1 MKKLSLFIAAL
12 LVMVIAAVVALVVF
26 VNPNQFKP
34 LIIEQT
40 RQQTGLELVIEGDIS
55 WQFFPAIGFEL
66 GKTEL
71 RNPDGFTQNN
81 LFKVD
86 RVGIDIAVMP
96 LFRHQLHIGN
106 VRLEGA
112 EFYLETLSDGRSNL
126 DSLTQAQNQKPSTQ
140 VEEVLTD
147 SASSQPEETTA
158 DQAWTLSLAGV
169 TVSQARLEILDQQ
182 TGTHSTLYDV
192 DLTLSEFAADR
203 WTSVDF
209 SAKGSANQQRFSV
222 RGKAEIKLSA
232 DFKQYALRNITL
244 NSTFEDPSVQIDA
257 LQLKL
262 ATFEF
267 DQDNALTFAVKG
279 NAADMAFDVSGQAQL
294 QVDAAIST
302 VSLDKLLLNSTL
314 QGAALPQSP
323 LQVEMASRIVFD
335 VTNSTLDVVLDR
347 LMANAIA
354 LSGQANIHLA
364 DIPKIRFQ
372 LHSPVIDL
380 DEFLGLDQAA
390 SNSAAQ
396 PSVNA
401 PTSPPVEVEPD
412 LSALQDLDVVGEIT
426 IDRFKAGNAKL
437 ERVHTRFAVNR
448 GVIDL
453 NTLTAELYQGKI
465 QASAKVDARKTPATY
480 QVKKTITGVQVQPLL
495 IDVADNDLLQG
506 TGNITVDVRGRS
518 LTPSGIQKNLQG
530 TVTINFADGAVNGI
544 NIAQL
549 IRTNHARLRGQTLD
563 ESEAVKQTD
572 FSALTATLQLN
583 KGEVSTNN
591 LAMQSPLLRIRGE
604 GKANYLN
611 ETVDFVVRTSI
622 VGTLKGQ
629 GGKDI
634 DELRDVTIPIHIS
647 GQWTEPRYR
656 LVFDDLLKQR
666 AQQEIDRGIEK
677 LGDKVKGEE
686 AKQAVEALRGLLRR

>member
-40 RQQTGLELVIEGDIS
+40 KQQTGLELVIEGDIS

-112 EFYLETLSDGRSNL
+112 EFYLETLLDGRSNL
-126 DSLTQAQNQKPSTQ
+126 ESLTQAQNQKSSAQ
-140 VEEVLTD
+140 VEEALTE
-147 SASSQPEETTA
+147 SPSSQPETTA
-158 DQAWTLSLAGV
+158 DQPWTLSLAGV

-192 DLTLSEFAADR
+192 DLTVSEFAADR

-209 SAKGSANQQRFSV
+209 SAKGSANQQQFSV
-222 RGKAEIKLSA
+222 DGKAEIKLSA

-244 NSTFEDPSVQIDA
+244 NSTLEDPSVQIDA

-323 LQVEMASRIVFD
+323 MQVEMASRIVFD

-354 LSGQANIHLA
+354 LSGKANIHLA

-372 LHSPVIDL
+372 LHSPAIDL
-380 DEFLGLDQAA
+380 DEFFGLDQATPD
-390 SNSAAQ
+390 SAAQ
-396 PSVNA
+396 PAVNA
-401 PTSPPVEVEPD
+401 PTSLPVEVEPD
-412 LSALQDLDVVGEIT
+412 LSALQNLDVAGEIT
-426 IDRFKAGNAKL
+426 IDQFKAGNAKL
-437 ERVHTRFAVNR
+437 HHVHTRFAVNR

-506 TGNITVDVRGRS
+506 TGNITVDVQGRS
-518 LTPSGIQKNLQG
+518 LTPSGIQKNLLG

-544 NIAQL
+544 NVAQL

-666 AQQEIDRGIEK
+666 AQKEIDRGIEK

>member
-112 EFYLETLSDGRSNL
+112 EFYLETLPNGRSNL
-126 DSLTQAQNQKPSTQ
+126 ESLTQAQNQKSSAQ
-140 VEEVLTD
+140 VEEALTE
-147 SASSQPEETTA
+147 SPSSQPETTA
-158 DQAWTLSLAGV
+158 DQPWTLSLAGV

-192 DLTLSEFAADR
+192 DLTVSEFAADR

-209 SAKGSANQQRFSV
+209 SAKGSANQQQFSV
-222 RGKAEIKLSA
+222 DGKAEIKLSA

-244 NSTFEDPSVQIDA
+244 NSTLEDPSVQIDA

-323 LQVEMASRIVFD
+323 MQVEMASRIVFD

-354 LSGQANIHLA
+354 LSGKANIHLA

-372 LHSPVIDL
+372 LHSPAIDL
-380 DEFLGLDQAA
+380 DEFFGLDQATPD
-390 SNSAAQ
+390 SAAQ
-396 PSVNA
+396 PAVNA
-401 PTSPPVEVEPD
+401 PTSLPVEVEPD
-412 LSALQDLDVVGEIT
+412 LSALQNLDVAGEIT
-426 IDRFKAGNAKL
+426 IDQFKAGNAKL
-437 ERVHTRFAVNR
+437 HHVHTRFAVNR

-506 TGNITVDVRGRS
+506 TGNITVDVQGRS
-518 LTPSGIQKNLQG
+518 LTPSGIQKNLLG

-544 NIAQL
+544 NVAQL

-666 AQQEIDRGIEK
+666 AQKEIDRGIEK

-686 AKQAVEALRGLLRR
+686 AKQAVDALRGLLRR

>member
-40 RQQTGLELVIEGDIS
+40 KQQTGLELVIEGDIS

-126 DSLTQAQNQKPSTQ
+126 DSLTQAQNQKSSAQ
-140 VEEVLTD
+140 VEEALTE
-147 SASSQPEETTA
+147 SPSSQPETTA
-158 DQAWTLSLAGV
+158 DQPWTLSLAGV

-192 DLTLSEFAADR
+192 DLTVSEFAADR

-209 SAKGSANQQRFSV
+209 SAKGSANQQQFSV
-222 RGKAEIKLSA
+222 DGKAEIKLSA

-244 NSTFEDPSVQIDA
+244 NSTLEDPSVQIDA

-323 LQVEMASRIVFD
+323 MQVEMASRIVFD

-354 LSGQANIHLA
+354 LSGKANIHLA

-372 LHSPVIDL
+372 LHSPAIDL

-390 SNSAAQ
+390 PDSAAQ
-396 PSVNA
+396 PAVNA
-401 PTSPPVEVEPD
+401 PTSLPVEVEPD
-412 LSALQDLDVVGEIT
+412 LSALQNLDVSGEIT
-426 IDRFKAGNAKL
+426 IDHFKAGNAKL
-437 ERVHTRFAVNR
+437 HHVHTRFAVNR

-506 TGNITVDVRGRS
+506 TGNITVDVQGRS
-518 LTPSGIQKNLQG
+518 LTPSGIQKNLLG

-544 NIAQL
+544 NVAQL

-656 LVFDDLLKQR
+656 LIFDDLLKQR
-666 AQQEIDRGIEK
+666 AQKEIDRGIEK

-686 AKQAVEALRGLLRR
+686 AKQAVDALRGLLRR

>member
-40 RQQTGLELVIEGDIS
+40 KQQTGLELVIEGDIS

-112 EFYLETLSDGRSNL
+112 EFYLETLLDGRSNL
-126 DSLTQAQNQKPSTQ
+126 ESLTQAQNQKSSAQ
-140 VEEVLTD
+140 VEEALTE
-147 SASSQPEETTA
+147 SPSSQPETTA
-158 DQAWTLSLAGV
+158 DQPWTLSLAGV

-192 DLTLSEFAADR
+192 DLTVSEFAADR

-209 SAKGSANQQRFSV
+209 SAKGSANQQQFSV
-222 RGKAEIKLSA
+222 DGKAEIKLSA

-244 NSTFEDPSVQIDA
+244 NSTLEDPSVQIDA

-323 LQVEMASRIVFD
+323 MQVEMASRIVFD

-354 LSGQANIHLA
+354 LSGKANIHLA

-372 LHSPVIDL
+372 LHSPAIDL
-380 DEFLGLDQAA
+380 DEFFGLDQATPD
-390 SNSAAQ
+390 SAAQ
-396 PSVNA
+396 PAVNA
-401 PTSPPVEVEPD
+401 PTSLPVEVEPD
-412 LSALQDLDVVGEIT
+412 LSALQNLDVAGEIT
-426 IDRFKAGNAKL
+426 IDQFKAGNAKL
-437 ERVHTRFAVNR
+437 HHVHTRFAVNR

-506 TGNITVDVRGRS
+506 TGNITVDVQGRS
-518 LTPSGIQKNLQG
+518 LTPSGIQKNLLG

-544 NIAQL
+544 NVAQL

-666 AQQEIDRGIEK
+666 AQKEIDRGIEK

-686 AKQAVEALRGLLRR
+686 AKQAVDALRGLLRR

>member
-40 RQQTGLELVIEGDIS
+40 KQQTGLELVIEGDIS

-112 EFYLETLSDGRSNL
+112 EFYLETLLDGRSNL
-126 DSLTQAQNQKPSTQ
+126 ESLTQAQNQKSSAQ
-140 VEEVLTD
+140 VEEALTE
-147 SASSQPEETTA
+147 SPSSQPETTA
-158 DQAWTLSLAGV
+158 DQPWTLSLAGV

-192 DLTLSEFAADR
+192 DLTVSEFAADR

-209 SAKGSANQQRFSV
+209 SAKGSANQQQFSV
-222 RGKAEIKLSA
+222 DGKAEIKLSA

-244 NSTFEDPSVQIDA
+244 NSTLEDPSVQIDA

-323 LQVEMASRIVFD
+323 MQVEMASRIVFD
-335 VTNSTLDVVLDR
+335 VTNSTLDVALDR

-354 LSGQANIHLA
+354 LSGKANIHLA

-372 LHSPVIDL
+372 LHSPAIDL
-380 DEFLGLDQAA
+380 DEFFGLDQATPD
-390 SNSAAQ
+390 SAAQ
-396 PSVNA
+396 PAVNA
-401 PTSPPVEVEPD
+401 PTSLPVEVEPD
-412 LSALQDLDVVGEIT
+412 LSALQNLDVAGEIT
-426 IDRFKAGNAKL
+426 IDQFKAGNAKL
-437 ERVHTRFAVNR
+437 HHVHTRFAVNR

-506 TGNITVDVRGRS
+506 TGNITVDVQGRS
-518 LTPSGIQKNLQG
+518 LTPSGIQKNLLG

-544 NIAQL
+544 NVAQL

-666 AQQEIDRGIEK
+666 AQKEIDRGIEK

-686 AKQAVEALRGLLRR
+686 AKQAVDALRGLLRR

>member
-40 RQQTGLELVIEGDIS
+40 KQQTGLELVIEGDIS

-126 DSLTQAQNQKPSTQ
+126 ESLTQAQNQKSSAQ
-140 VEEVLTD
+140 VEGALTE
-147 SASSQPEETTA
+147 SPSSQPETTA

-169 TVSQARLEILDQQ
+169 TVSQARLEILDQK

-192 DLTLSEFAADR
+192 DLTVSEFAADR

-209 SAKGSANQQRFSV
+209 SAKGSTNQQQFSV
-222 RGKAEIKLSA
+222 DGKAEIKLSA

-244 NSTFEDPSVQIDA
+244 NSTLEDPSVQIDA

-314 QGAALPQSP
+314 QGVALPQSP
-323 LQVEMASRIVFD
+323 MQVEMASSIVFD

-354 LSGQANIHLA
+354 LSGKANIHLA

-372 LHSPVIDL
+372 LHSPAIDL
-380 DEFLGLDQAA
+380 DEFFGLDQATPD
-390 SNSAAQ
+390 SAAQ
-396 PSVNA
+396 PAVNA
-401 PTSPPVEVEPD
+401 PTSPTVEVEPD
-412 LSALQDLDVVGEIT
+412 LSALQNLDVAGEIA

-506 TGNITVDVRGRS
+506 TGNITVDVQGRS
-518 LTPSGIQKNLQG
+518 LTPSGIQKNLLG

-544 NIAQL
+544 NVAQL

-666 AQQEIDRGIEK
+666 AQKEIDRGIEK

-686 AKQAVEALRGLLRR
+686 AKQAVDALRGLLRR